1 MIRPD
6 QLQRL
11 EELLSQPDM
20 VPCMPLLRS
29 DVAALLAAYKA
40 KESPL
45 AAQPIPPADWRTQ
58 NLYPISYFD

>member
-29 DVAALLAAYKA
+29 DVAALLEAYKA
-40 KESPL
+40 KESPPSVI
-45 AAQPIPPADWRTQ
+45 ASTWPTKTPF
-58 NLYPISYFD
+58 SVSFFD